1 MAEEDIELTEDEIG
15 ATRLALRV
23 FCGLLLEI
31 ESEDA
36 GDLEEYDRWQ
46 ETYKEQAGID
56 PDCSLNEL
64 LVSALRK
71 FKEEETDSGEQN
83 EAS

>member
-23 FCGLLLEI
+23 FCGLLLDI
-31 ESEDA
+31 KNYRDA
-36 GDLEEYDRWQ
+36 ENLEEYARWQ

-56 PDCSLNEL
+56 PDCNLNEL
-64 LVSALRK
+64 LVSAL
-71 FKEEETDSGEQN
+71 T
-83 EAS
+83 